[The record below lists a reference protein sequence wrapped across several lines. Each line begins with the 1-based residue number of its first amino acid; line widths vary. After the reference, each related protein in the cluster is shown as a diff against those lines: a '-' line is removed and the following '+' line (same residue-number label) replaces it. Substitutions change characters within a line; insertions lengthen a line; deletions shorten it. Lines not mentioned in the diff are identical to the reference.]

1 MIHVKKTKRIFLL
14 IAAFAALI
22 MLVFALLPVF
32 FPIMRHEDAVKR
44 YVEGSIPLNT
54 SWEKAHE
61 IIEANE
67 KWSILEEHTDVSIVR
82 GKNSTQV
89 RFSNKDD
96 ENDPNVTEVGNGIM
110 IVYLGEYNLP
120 LNTVVEANLDFSE
133 GSLSY
138 ISVTKIIDS
147 L

>member
-44 YVEGSIPLNT
+44 YVEGYIPLNT

-82 GKNSTQV
+82 GKNSTQM

-96 ENDPNVTEVGNGIM
+96 ENNPNVTEVGNGIM

-120 LNTVVEANLDFSE
+120 FNTVVKAGLVFRDDSV
-133 GSLSY
+133 SY
-138 ISVTKIIDS
+138 ISVTKDIDA

>member
-14 IAAFAALI
+14 IAAIAALI

-96 ENDPNVTEVGNGIM
+96 EDDPNVTEVGNGIM

-120 LNTVVEANLDFSE
+120 FNTVVKAELVFRDDSV
-133 GSLSY
+133 SY
-138 ISVTKIIDS
+138 ISVTKDIDA

>member
-44 YVEGSIPLNT
+44 YVEGFIPLNT

-67 KWSILEEHTDVSIVR
+67 KWSILEEHTDVSVVR

-89 RFSNKDD
+89 LFSNKDD
-96 ENDPNVTEVGNGIM
+96 ENNPNVTEVGNGIM

-120 LNTVVEANLDFSE
+120 LNTVVEANLVFSE